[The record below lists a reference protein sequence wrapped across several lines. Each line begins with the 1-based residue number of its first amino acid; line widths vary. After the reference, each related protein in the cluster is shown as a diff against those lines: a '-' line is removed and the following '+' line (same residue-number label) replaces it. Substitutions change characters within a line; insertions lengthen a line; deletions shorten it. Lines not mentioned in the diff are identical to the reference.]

1 MCESKMP
8 FLILLLVATI
18 AGSLVFLLGSR
29 YPTPMV
35 GQAPAQAAG
44 EMLGHEAA
52 RHPWLSRTLRGR
64 LDPASAT
71 GLALTVA
78 LVVAIGGGLVLGL
91 LAYLM
96 RTNAQLVTIDNSVGQ
111 WEDDHA
117 THLSTQALQRV
128 TDLAGTYVVV
138 VVIVVVAIAEVVR
151 IPNKWVP
158 VFLVSVVVGEI
169 LLVTTI
175 KQALDRVRPS
185 FNPAAATLG
194 PSFPSGHSAT
204 AAALYAA
211 VALVLAR
218 RRAPRTRALIAGA
231 AAAVAVAVACSRVML
246 GVHWLSDVIAGL
258 AFGWAWFAICA
269 IAFGGRFLAF
279 GAPLKTAASVA
290 ASDERTSGSSPAV
303 QP

>member
-1 MCESKMP
+1 MRWINVSRP
-8 FLILLLVATI
+8 
-18 AGSLVFLLGSR
+18 GSLSG
-29 YPTPMV
+29 
-35 GQAPAQAAG
+35 
-44 EMLGHEAA
+44 
-52 RHPWLSRTLRGR
+52 
-64 LDPASAT
+64 
-71 GLALTVA
+71 
-78 LVVAIGGGLVLGL
+78 
-91 LAYLM
+91 
-96 RTNAQLVTIDNSVGQ
+96 
-111 WEDDHA
+111 
-117 THLSTQALQRV
+117 LSTSITRRSCSGV
-128 TDLAGTYVVV
+128 TEGPTFNP
-138 VVIVVVAIAEVVR
+138 IAE
-151 IPNKWVP
+151 
-158 VFLVSVVVGEI
+158 
-169 LLVTTI
+169 
-175 KQALDRVRPS
+175 
-185 FNPAAATLG
+185 TLG

-290 ASDERTSGSSPAV
+290 ASDERASGSSPAV